1 MVEKTPDI
9 KKEDKDSEKSSKKLG
24 FSSSRLELKKTI
36 GGGTVRQS
44 FSHGRT

>member
-24 FSSSRLELKKTI
+24 DFFFCCNVKKTI
-36 GGGTVRQS
+36 GS
-44 FSHGRT
+44 IL